1 MAIKL
6 SSDHFRIKGIAK
18 RNKREIIGPRK
29 FAKYGHGVAKRSS
42 SQTNA
47 ELMHAA
53 EAGEINPTCSGV
65 RRRGMLV
72 RHSKGCA
79 AHCWRARILYGVGT
93 TPLLNPPLFPL
104 HTTSPR
110 SHWGTKEA
118 QPPDKEAESEELWE
132 RDDPLFWVDMSPS
145 SQQWGGEQPAVGL

>member
-79 AHCWRARILYGVGT
+79 VHCWRARILYGVGT
-93 TPLLNPPLFPL
+93 TPLLNPPSSHCTPL
-104 HTTSPR
+104 LQGHT
-110 SHWGTKEA
+110 EA
-118 QPPDKEAESEELWE
+118 RRKLSLLTRKQKAK
-132 RDDPLFWVDMSPS
+132 S
-145 SQQWGGEQPAVGL
+145 SGREMTPCFGSI